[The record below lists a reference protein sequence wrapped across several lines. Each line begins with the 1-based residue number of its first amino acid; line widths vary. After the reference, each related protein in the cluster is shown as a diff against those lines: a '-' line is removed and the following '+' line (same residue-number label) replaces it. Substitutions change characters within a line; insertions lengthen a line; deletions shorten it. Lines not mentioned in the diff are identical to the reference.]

1 MVRWV
6 ITVRV
11 TERKCLVYKIVE
23 EKPPIPVI
31 PIKLTTPL
39 KSNVMMTV
47 FIDTGYD
54 GALLLPLDLFTSLNI
69 PQLDEEEFRIYETP
83 GGELIRFPCGIAK
96 VEIYNVLFPIVEV
109 EATTHIQEVLIG
121 RELLNSLNLAL
132 LGKEK
137 KCCELLQNSE

>member
-23 EKPPIPVI
+23 EKPSIPVI
-31 PIKLTTPL
+31 PIKMTTPL
-39 KSNVMMTV
+39 KSNVKMTV

-54 GALLLPLDLFTSLNI
+54 GALLLPLELFTSLNI

-83 GGELIRFPCGIAK
+83 GGERIHFPCGIAK

-137 KCCELLQNSE
+137 KCCELLLNSK

>member
-11 TERKCLVYKIVE
+11 TESKCLVYKIVE
-23 EKPPIPVI
+23 EEPSIPVI

-83 GGELIRFPCGIAK
+83 GGELIRFPSGIAK

-137 KCCELLQNSE
+137 KSCELLINSK